1 MKSKRVYLIIGII
14 LVVGLVIGLSYAYW
28 QLSFNQVDPNKAM
41 TNCLEI
47 ELIEESPEITI
58 TKAYPITDEE
68 GMRLEPFT
76 FTIKNTCDSFVSYEV
91 ALGIADGTTLDS
103 QYVAAVLDY
112 NAIQTLNNYEEV
124 SLKGYQEGRL
134 LQRGSLSSEDEITY
148 NLRLWLDY
156 DTPYQED
163 IMSTSFLSQ
172 IVVTAG
178 VGVYSPIEQG
188 FTTLADAILVNEYQS
203 TSVEDA
209 KAKIAAKQ
217 TPDFTKTAPIIDWQE
232 SHSQT
237 TSSPASTMPHP
248 DLVGNGE
255 SYTVNL
261 TEENILPTIGT
272 GYTFNSETGKYA
284 LTGYSYVDPTTLD
297 YSNDYYYCG
306 SSFSTDATHDLI
318 NPSRTVSNCTTMYK
332 LTGATKEEGTTT
344 GNGGTEIKTMVYRM
358 TGYTYTQTE
367 LESDK
372 SDRGLYIMA
381 DDHGTSYYYRGSV
394 NNNYVYFAG
403 YYWRIVRINGDGS
416 VRLLYAG
423 ETSNAEGTN
432 LNMKLTDSSLGYTNR
447 TTSVFNTLRTDPG
460 YVGYMYGNTFGSSYA
475 ETNAN
480 ENDSNI
486 KKYLDSWYK
495 QNILDKGYADYVADS
510 GFCNDRSLS
519 TRDNN
524 GDGVSSD
531 DRYTYYAGFTRYY
544 ETQTPSLVCLNE
556 SNDLFTTTSSNKG
569 NKALEYP
576 IGLITVDELAL
587 SGYAGTNFNR
597 YAYTYSSYPYWTMSP
612 SYFNVSGLSAYAFY
626 LYSIGTVN
634 HAGMVNGFGVRG
646 VINLKGDTQISGG
659 IGTANDPYII
669 KEVA

>member
-1 MKSKRVYLIIGII
+1 MKNKKTLLILGILIVIGIS
-14 LVVGLVIGLSYAYW
+14 LGLSYAYW

-134 LQRGSLSSEDEITY
+134 LQKGSLSSEDEITY

-232 SHSQT
+232 SHAQYNSNAT
-237 TSSPASTMPHP
+237 VTMPHP
-248 DLVGNGE
+248 DLVGTGGIAA
-255 SYTVNL
+255 NL

-297 YSNDYYYCG
+297 YTQDYYYCG
-306 SSFSTDATHDLI
+306 SSFSTDANNNDLI
-318 NPSRTVSNCTTMYK
+318 NPSRTISNCTAIHK
-332 LTGATKEEGTTT
+332 LTGATKSEGTTT

-358 TGYTYTQTE
+358 TGHAYTQTE

-372 SDRGLYIMA
+372 SDKGLYPMA

-394 NNNYVYFAG
+394 NNNYVKFAG
-403 YYWRIVRINGDGS
+403 YYWRIIRINGDGS
-416 VRLLYAG
+416 IRLLYAG
-423 ETSNAEGTN
+423 TIPDATGDHLS
-432 LNMKLTDSSLGYTNR
+432 MRLTDSNLGYTNQ
-447 TTSVFNTLRTDPG
+447 SNASFNVLRNDPG
-460 YVGYMYGNTFGSSYA
+460 YVGYMYGSILGSSYA

-480 ENDSNI
+480 EVDSNI

-495 QNILDKGYADYVADS
+495 QNIVDKGYADYVADS

-519 TRDNN
+519 NRDNN
-524 GDGVSSD
+524 GDGVSTSG
-531 DRYTYYAGFTRYY
+531 YTTYYAGNAK
-544 ETQTPSLVCLNE
+544 QSPILICPNE
-556 SNDLFTTTSSNKG
+556 SNDLFTTTSSDKG
-569 NKALEYP
+569 NKALDYP
-576 IGLITVDELAL
+576 IGLITVDELML
-587 SGYAGTNFNR
+587 SGYANTYLNKL
-597 YAYTYSSYPYWTMSP
+597 AYTYSSSNYWTMSP
-612 SYFNVSGLSAYAFY
+612 STFNISYKAVYAFFAHSSGLFASAQ
-626 LYSIGTVN
+626 IDGR
-634 HAGMVNGFGVRG
+634 FGVRG